1 MKTAEE
7 SGSSLLAKTKEGEY
21 VSVRSAEGL
30 AVSPSSFA
38 DRATDRETA
47 EDRFGRAYE
56 GNLASNGTTFRDSK
70 LGAEVIDSP
79 PSPHLLLKKWQV
91 IEEASCVLNASVCV
105 CRRGSTG
112 LVCVGR
118 RRRQRSVLT
127 AIHVIVCLILLYP
140 LSNLPVLRIGS
151 NTLGKL
157 NITRD
162 NTHNTC

>member
-91 IEEASCVLNASVCV
+91 I
-105 CRRGSTG
+105 
-112 LVCVGR
+112 
-118 RRRQRSVLT
+118 
-127 AIHVIVCLILLYP
+127 
-140 LSNLPVLRIGS
+140 
-151 NTLGKL
+151 
-157 NITRD
+157 
-162 NTHNTC
+162 